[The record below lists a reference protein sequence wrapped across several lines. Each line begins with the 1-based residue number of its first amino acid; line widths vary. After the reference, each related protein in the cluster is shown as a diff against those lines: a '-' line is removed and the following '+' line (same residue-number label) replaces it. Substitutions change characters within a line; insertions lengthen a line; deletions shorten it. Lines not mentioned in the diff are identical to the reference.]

1 MSDQKDLSTLLAE
14 LDAAVAKMTPGP
26 WSVEIDEYD
35 TDEHNISIPEI
46 RRTLHDSEW
55 ADVKELPRD
64 TANAHG
70 IVALVNA
77 YPRLREAIEQLQQD
91 LSKVPLPRKS
101 PDNVEAWAQKLAED
115 TGNADD

>member
-1 MSDQKDLSTLLAE
+1 MTDFSTLLAE
-14 LDAAVAKMTPGP
+14 LDAHWNAVGP
-26 WSVEIDEYD
+26 LHLEA
-35 TDEHNISIPEI
+35 TDEGVD
-46 RRTLHDSEW
+46 L
-55 ADVKELPRD
+55 ADAGLRCLAEVPDRLGVTPQARD
-64 TANAHG
+64 G